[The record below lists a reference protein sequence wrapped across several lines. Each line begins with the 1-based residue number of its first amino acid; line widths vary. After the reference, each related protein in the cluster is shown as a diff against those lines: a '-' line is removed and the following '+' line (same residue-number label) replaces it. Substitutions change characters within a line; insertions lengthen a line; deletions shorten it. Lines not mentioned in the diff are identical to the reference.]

1 MFKIWKTFYIL
12 ILALSTLRVSLN
24 LDYMIEEEMEKRNV
38 N

>member
-12 ILALSTLRVSLN
+12 ILALSALRVSLN